1 MRPYGTAT
9 LKKTPLWLIP
19 TGEIQDYRTVE
30 VVWVELMPLSWANDT
45 IWRWKSVHRACLSSL
60 SCPRT
65 LCPPGNPVTTV
76 ELWRLDCHCAEFR
89 RCLESVWT
97 WIRVRS
103 DAGHLAA
110 GWRKRRESTVAGCSY
125 VPDTNELIYFSQLY
139 ELVITSVLL
148 IPNLRKPRLLFKAIY
163 LVITKLKVQRQSL
176 PETMSHAFLCREKP
190 SKHRG
195 RGSWS
200 FLSTSIHLMRF
211 KKESHLT
218 GKSILT

>member
-1 MRPYGTAT
+1 MAYSYWWDTRLSYCWGCVGWTDAPELSKWYH
-9 LKKTPLWLIP
+9 LKGEVCTPNLPIFTVLA
-19 TGEIQDYRTVE
+19 QD
-30 VVWVELMPLSWANDT
+30 PLPSWESRDH
-45 IWRWKSVHRACLSSL
+45 SRAMI
-60 SCPRT
+60 
-65 LCPPGNPVTTV
+65 
-76 ELWRLDCHCAEFR
+76 LDCHCAEFC
-89 RCLESVWT
+89 RCLESLWT

-110 GWRKRRESTVAGCSY
+110 GWRKRRELTVAGCSY

-176 PETMSHAFLCREKP
+176 PETMSHAFLCSEQP